1 MESNK
6 KIADNKHRIYER
18 MQKIGTAIS
27 FVNANNTHSGNLS
40 MRDPLDPD
48 LFYITA
54 KKTTKSSMESFNLF
68 LRAT

>member
-1 MESNK
+1 M
-6 KIADNKHRIYER
+6 DNTARIFAR

-54 KKTTKSSMESFNLF
+54 SGSQH
-68 LRAT
+68 RP

>member
-1 MESNK
+1 MK
-6 KIADNKHRIYER
+6 KNHSIMDNTARIFAR

-54 KKTTKSSMESFNLF
+54 SGSQH
-68 LRAT
+68 RP